1 MYRTRKL
8 TVTRFRGFSQFG
20 VIGFVGMLLVWISMI
35 PCLPALIVLVIGG
48 VFAATQFL
56 PPTSNEF
63 PSVPENPGTIGYILS
78 LFGNDGTARNTERL
92 GGVTASGYL
101 QNNLCDP
108 TKVWTG
114 IDANGKA
121 ICGTRQPLLVGTF
134 TE

>member
-1 MYRTRKL
+1 MKKL
-8 TVTRFRGFSQFG
+8 S
-20 VIGFVGMLLVWISMI
+20 I
-35 PCLPALIVLVIGG
+35 LPALIVLVIGG

-56 PPTSNEF
+56 PPSSTEF
-63 PSVPENPGTIGYILS
+63 PSMPTQPGTIGYILS
-78 LFGNDGTARNTERL
+78 LFGSDGTAQNTDRL

-121 ICGTRQPLLVGTF
+121 ICGTRTPLLVGNF
-134 TE
+134 TEGSMSVKRGTASAVALNI